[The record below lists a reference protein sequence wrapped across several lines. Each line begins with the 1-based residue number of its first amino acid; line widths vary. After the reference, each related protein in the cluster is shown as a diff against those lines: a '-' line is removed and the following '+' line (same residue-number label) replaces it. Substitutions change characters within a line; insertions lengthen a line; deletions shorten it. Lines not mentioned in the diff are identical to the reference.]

1 MQYYLTKQVYFNC
14 VSPCRLS
21 LSHRHWCRCWCHQ
34 PPATS
39 RSRARFYAYFD
50 NKFLVIDR
58 VIRVGLF
65 KDILL
70 YKGIDVG
77 QLGDETV
84 TYLLWLYHSLC
95 DNIDLIFVIRRPTEF
110 IGFWCGFFHNW
121 FFSADC
127 IWKSRSW
134 DDVWIYIFVD
144 KCCELRHFLRQK

>member
-1 MQYYLTKQVYFNC
+1 MPFRLKP
-14 VSPCRLS
+14 SPLMS
-21 LSHRHWCRCWCHQ
+21 LLMPS
-34 PPATS
+34 ATS

-110 IGFWCGFFHNW
+110 IGFWCGFF
-121 FFSADC
+121 FTIGF
-127 IWKSRSW
+127 
-134 DDVWIYIFVD
+134 
-144 KCCELRHFLRQK
+144 FLRIVFESRGRGTMFEFTFSLINVAN